1 MSSNC
6 LQNYLAFAVRN
17 SKPQPFLF
25 PCHGSTFFYSNI
37 IRPEQVCHLSRRNL
51 SFRPLLPLAARSSS
65 SNGTEDGEECE
76 EVTAEAREAVSY
88 YLQELGVSNE
98 ESMEIALNSPK
109 YISMLIDSVRDLDE
123 FSLWNSWSTT
133 DCKITD
139 EKAYLPAV
147 PVDPPVIPPLE
158 RPVSFKRKVY
168 LMAKKKGDKGMLPFL
183 ESIGLTLSSAT
194 HLARYLSSNSLFQ
207 TLPSLINKV
216 KYVKNIFFA
225 NSDDGGLIARNARQ
239 MMMHLSISIDE
250 DVQQTLSFFEK
261 IQARRGGLHSL
272 GSQDASLRHL
282 IESFPRILLLPKKS
296 HMKCLMVFLDDI
308 GVAEGCTRQILLLF
322 PPIIFYDIEKDVRPR
337 MWTILKDG
345 MEGKDFGQMLLKYP
359 WILSRNIL
367 QNYENILIF
376 FDDEKVPKIS
386 VSQAIKSCPLLLG
399 LSVNK
404 LKLVVEQLRNFGIRN
419 QKLGKVIAT
428 SPQLLLQKP
437 QEFHQVVC
445 FLRDLGLDDDIIGR
459 ILGRCPEIF
468 ASSIRRTLKRK
479 LNFLLGIGVARS
491 HLPRIIRKYPEF
503 FVCDIHK
510 ALRPR
515 TTYLMHV
522 GLSKRE
528 VALMICR
535 FSPLLGYSI
544 DEVLKPKVEFLMNSM
559 GKPISDLVDYPRYF
573 SYSLEKKIKPRFWM
587 LKSRNVECSLK
598 SMLGKNDEAFS
609 AEFGEGK
616 MLVPP
621 L

>member
-6 LQNYLAFAVRN
+6 LQNYLAFAVPN
-17 SKPQPFLF
+17 SNPQPFLF
-25 PCHGSTFFYSNI
+25 PCHCNTNFV
-37 IRPEQVCHLSRRNL
+37 RPEQVSRLRCRKL
-51 SFRPLLPLAARSSS
+51 SFGPLVPLAAAAR
-65 SNGTEDGEECE
+65 SNGTAEDVEEC
-76 EVTAEAREAVSY
+76 EAREAVSC

-109 YISMLIDSVRDLDE
+109 YVSMLIDSVRDLDD

-133 DCKITD
+133 DD
-139 EKAYLPAV
+139 EK
-147 PVDPPVIPPLE
+147 PP
-158 RPVSFKRKVY
+158 FKRKVY
-168 LMAKKKGDKGMLPFL
+168 LMAKQKGDKGMLPFL

-194 HLARYLSSNSLFQ
+194 HLARYLSSK
-207 TLPSLINKV
+207 TLPTLIDKV
-216 KYVKNIFFA
+216 KYLKKIFFA
-225 NSDDGGLIARNARQ
+225 DSDDGGLIARNARQ

-250 DVQQTLSFFEK
+250 DIQQTLSFFEK
-261 IQARRGGLHSL
+261 IQARRGGLHLL
-272 GSQDASLRHL
+272 GSEDASFRYL
-282 IESFPRILLLPKKS
+282 IESFPRLLLLPKES
-296 HMKCLMVFLDDI
+296 HIKRLMEFLDDI
-308 GVAEGCTRQILLLF
+308 GVAEGCKRQILLLF

-337 MWTILKDG
+337 LQAILKDG
-345 MEGKDFGQMLLKYP
+345 MKGKDFGQMLLKYP
-359 WILSRNIL
+359 WILSRSIL

-386 VSQAIKSCPLLLG
+386 VAQAIKSCPLLLG

-404 LKLVVEQLRNFGIRN
+404 LKLVVEQFRNFGIRN

-468 ASSIRRTLKRK
+468 ASSIGKTLKRK
-479 LNFLLGIGVARS
+479 LDFLMGIGVSRS

-503 FVCDIHK
+503 FVCDIHR

-515 TTYLMHV
+515 MTYLMHV

-559 GKPISDLVDYPRYF
+559 EKPISNVVEYPRYF
-573 SYSLEKKIKPRFWM
+573 SYSLEKKIKPRFWV
-587 LKSRNVECSLK
+587 LKDRNMECSLK
-598 SMLGKNDEAFS
+598 NMLGKNDEEFS
-609 AEFGEGK
+609 AEFGDRK

>member
-6 LQNYLAFAVRN
+6 LQNYLAFGVPN
-17 SKPQPFLF
+17 SKSLPIPYNSF
-25 PCHGSTFFYSNI
+25 SYSNL
-37 IRPEQVCHLSRRNL
+37 IRPEQVCRLRYRKL
-51 SFRPLLPLAARSSS
+51 SFAPLVPLAAAR
-65 SNGTEDGEECE
+65 SNGTEDAEEC
-76 EVTAEAREAVSY
+76 EAREAVSY
-88 YLQELGVSNE
+88 YLQQLGLSKE

-109 YISMLIDSVRDLDE
+109 YVRMLIDSVRDLDE

-133 DCKITD
+133 D
-139 EKAYLPAV
+139 EKAY
-147 PVDPPVIPPLE
+147 IPLE
-158 RPVSFKRKVY
+158 LPVSFKRKVY
-168 LMAKKKGDKGMLPFL
+168 LIAKQKGDKGVLPFL

-194 HLARYLSSNSLFQ
+194 HLARYLSSQ

-216 KYVKNIFFA
+216 KYVKKIFFA
-225 NSDDGGLIARNARQ
+225 NSDDGELIARNARQ
-239 MMMHLSISIDE
+239 MMMHLSVSIDE

-261 IQARRGGLHSL
+261 IQARRGGLHFL
-272 GSQDASLRHL
+272 GSQDASFRHL
-282 IESFPRILLLPKKS
+282 IESFPRLLLLPKES
-296 HMKCLMVFLDDI
+296 HMKRLMVFLDDI
-308 GVAEGCTRQILLLF
+308 GVPEGCKRQILLLF

-337 MWTILKDG
+337 LQAILKDG
-345 MEGKDFGQMLLKYP
+345 IEGKDFGQMLMKYP
-359 WILSRNIL
+359 WILSRSIL
-367 QNYENILIF
+367 QNYESILIF

-386 VSQAIKSCPLLLG
+386 VAQAIKSCPLLLG

-419 QKLGKVIAT
+419 EKLGKVVAT

-445 FLRDLGLDDDIIGR
+445 FLRDLDLDEDIIGR

-468 ASSIRRTLKRK
+468 ASRIGTTLRRK
-479 LNFLLGIGVARS
+479 LNFLMSIGVSRS

-503 FVCDIHK
+503 FVCDIHR

-515 TTYLMHV
+515 MNYLMHV

-528 VALMICR
+528 VALMVCR

-559 GKPISDLVDYPRYF
+559 GKPISDVVEYPRYF
-573 SYSLEKKIKPRFWM
+573 SYSLEKKIKPRFWV
-587 LKSRNVECSLK
+587 LKGRNMECSLK
-598 SMLGKNDEAFS
+598 SMLGKNDDQFA
-609 AEFGEGK
+609 AEFGERN
-616 MLVPP
+616 MLVPS

>member
-6 LQNYLAFAVRN
+6 LQNYLAFAVLPN
-17 SKPQPFLF
+17 SNPQPFLF
-25 PCHGSTFFYSNI
+25 PCHCNTTNFI
-37 IRPEQVCHLSRRNL
+37 QVSHLRCRRKL
-51 SFRPLLPLAARSSS
+51 SFAPLVPLAARS
-65 SNGTEDGEECE
+65 NGTEDVEECE
-76 EVTAEAREAVSY
+76 EAREAVSY
-88 YLQELGVSNE
+88 YLQQLGVSNE

-109 YISMLIDSVRDLDE
+109 YVSMLIDSVRDLDE
-123 FSLWNSWSTT
+123 FSLWNSWSTN
-133 DCKITD
+133 DDD
-139 EKAYLPAV
+139 EKT
-147 PVDPPVIPPLE
+147 
-158 RPVSFKRKVY
+158 VSFKRKVY
-168 LMAKKKGDKGMLPFL
+168 LMAKQKGDKGMLPFL
-183 ESIGLTLSSAT
+183 ESLGLTLSSAT

-207 TLPSLINKV
+207 TLPTLINKV
-216 KYVKNIFFA
+216 KYVKKIFFA
-225 NSDDGGLIARNARQ
+225 NSDDGGLIATNARK

-261 IQARRGGLHSL
+261 IQARRGGLHLL
-272 GSQDASLRHL
+272 GSQDASFRHL
-282 IESFPRILLLPKKS
+282 IESFPRLLLLPKES
-296 HMKCLMVFLDDI
+296 HMKHLMEFLDDI
-308 GVAEGCTRQILLLF
+308 GVEEGCKRQILLLF
-322 PPIIFYDIEKDVRPR
+322 PPIIFYDIEQDVRPR
-337 MWTILKDG
+337 LQAILKDG
-345 MEGKDFGQMLLKYP
+345 IEGKDFGKMLLKYP
-359 WILSRNIL
+359 WILSRSIL

-386 VSQAIKSCPLLLG
+386 VAQAIKSCPLLLG

-468 ASSIRRTLKRK
+468 ASSIERTLKRK
-479 LNFLLGIGVARS
+479 LNFLMGIGVSRS
-491 HLPRIIRKYPEF
+491 HLPKIIRKYPEF
-503 FVCDIHK
+503 FVCDIHR

-515 TTYLMHV
+515 MTYLMHV

-544 DEVLKPKVEFLMNSM
+544 DEVLKPKVEFLMKSM
-559 GKPISDLVDYPRYF
+559 QKPISDVVAYPRYF
-573 SYSLEKKIKPRFWM
+573 SYSLEKKIKPRFWV
-587 LKSRNVECSLK
+587 LKGRNMECSLK
-598 SMLGKNDEAFS
+598 SMLGKNDEEFVV
-609 AEFGEGK
+609 EFGERK

>member
-1 MSSNC
+1 MFSHCLLSN
-6 LQNYLAFAVRN
+6 LSFAVPN
-17 SKPQPFLF
+17 SKPQLF
-25 PCHGSTFFYSNI
+25 PIRFSCHCNTFFYCNL
-37 IRPEQVCHLSRRNL
+37 IRPEQVCHKLRSYA
-51 SFRPLLPLAARSSS
+51 PLVPLAARSSS
-65 SNGTEDGEECE
+65 SKRTEDTE
-76 EVTAEAREAVSY
+76 EVIAEAREAVSY
-88 YLQELGVSNE
+88 YLQELGVSHK
-98 ESMEIALNSPK
+98 ESIEVALNSPN
-109 YISMLIDSVRDLDE
+109 YVSMLIDSVRELDE
-123 FSLWNSWSTT
+123 FSLWNST
-133 DCKITD
+133 DF
-139 EKAYLPAV
+139 EKAYDPVPA
-147 PVDPPVIPPLE
+147 IPP
-158 RPVSFKRKVY
+158 FKSKVY
-168 LMAKKKGDKGMLPFL
+168 LMAKQKGDKGMLPFL

-207 TLPSLINKV
+207 TLPTLINKV
-216 KYVKNIFFA
+216 KYVKKIFFA
-225 NSDDGGLIARNARQ
+225 NSDDGGHIARNARQ

-250 DVQQTLSFFEK
+250 DVQQTLSFFQK
-261 IQARRGGLHSL
+261 IQARRGGLHLL
-272 GSQDASLRHL
+272 GSQDASFRHL
-282 IESFPRILLLPKKS
+282 IESFPRLLLLPKES
-296 HMKCLMVFLDDI
+296 HMKRLMVFLDDI
-308 GVAEGCTRQILLLF
+308 GVVEGCKRQILLLF

-337 MWTILKDG
+337 LQAILKDG
-345 MEGKDFGQMLLKYP
+345 LEAKDFGQMLLKYP
-359 WILSRNIL
+359 WILSRSIL

-404 LKLVVEQLRNFGIRN
+404 LKLVVEQLGDFGIRN

-437 QEFHQVVC
+437 QEFHQIVC

-468 ASSIRRTLKRK
+468 ASSIGRTLKRK
-479 LNFLLGIGVARS
+479 LNFLMGIGVSRS

-503 FVCDIHK
+503 FVCDIHR

-515 TTYLMHV
+515 MMYLMHV

-528 VALMICR
+528 VALMVCR

-559 GKPISDLVDYPRYF
+559 GKPISDVVEYPRYF
-573 SYSLEKKIKPRFWM
+573 SYSLEKKIKPRYWV
-587 LKSRNVECSLK
+587 LNGRNMECSLK
-598 SMLGKNDEAFS
+598 SMLGKNDEEFA
-609 AEFGEGK
+609 AEFGKGK